1 MGLEDLEPIFGE
13 AKAQWSAPNSPPL
26 RSFLFRVYASSPSSL
41 RVQVTDFHSNT
52 FEVVRSI
59 EQLEDLVR
67 VDLQESRADVARF
80 EKEELNLVEQMKAVE
95 TAATSVLDLNGNE
108 DKRDMVGIG
117 GSWSEFIDYLFASL
131 KSGDVKLLLEGES
144 KSHGAPYAKLTA
156 QKSKGLPLISISL
169 TRLEDAAAKE
179 AMASLSLDLFKAFK
193 SMHNLLIHEQEQC
206 CQLTKV
212 ISAEQE
218 KNETIQRQLD
228 AGLYSNRQ
236 KSQKMNDKSNP
247 GAMLATG
254 WRNLHLFIV
263 TCCDGKCYPGPSVM
277 AWVQVMQIHLFTIGE
292 KNETIQRQL
301 DAGLYSNR
309 QKSQKM
315 NDKSNPGAMLA
326 TGVEESPDK
335 LAAQNKASSKVA
347 KRVVPAYRR
356 AKVRGVLLQDT
367 DDTGDN

>member
-13 AKAQWSAPNSPPL
+13 AKAQWSAPSSPPL
-26 RSFLFRVYASSPSSL
+26 RSFLFRVYASSPSYL

-52 FEVVRSI
+52 FEAVRSI
-59 EQLEDLVR
+59 EQLEDL
-67 VDLQESRADVARF
+67 
-80 EKEELNLVEQMKAVE
+80 
-95 TAATSVLDLNGNE
+95 
-108 DKRDMVGIG
+108 RDMVGIG
-117 GSWSEFIDYLFASL
+117 GSWSEFIDYLFTSL
-131 KSGDVKLLLEGES
+131 KSGDVKLLEGES
-144 KSHGAPYAKLTA
+144 ISHGAPYAKLTA

-218 KNETIQRQLD
+218 KNETIQTQLD
-228 AGLYSNRQ
+228 A
-236 KSQKMNDKSNP
+236 
-247 GAMLATG
+247 
-254 WRNLHLFIV
+254 V
-263 TCCDGKCYPGPSVM
+263 
-277 AWVQVMQIHLFTIGE
+277 
-292 KNETIQRQL
+292 
-301 DAGLYSNR
+301 LYSNR

-326 TGVEESPDK
+326 TGVQESPDK

-367 DDTGDN
+367 DDT

>member
-52 FEVVRSI
+52 FEAVRSI

-67 VDLQESRADVARF
+67 VDLLESRADVARF
-80 EKEELNLVEQMKAVE
+80 EKEELNLVKQMKAVE
-95 TAATSVLDLNGNE
+95 TAATSVLDLNGNA

-144 KSHGAPYAKLTA
+144 RSHGAPYAKLTA

-179 AMASLSLDLFKAFK
+179 AMAK
-193 SMHNLLIHEQEQC
+193 QEQC

-228 AGLYSNRQ
+228 MVLYSNRQ

-247 GAMLATG
+247 GAMLAT
-254 WRNLHLFIV
+254 
-263 TCCDGKCYPGPSVM
+263 SV
-277 AWVQVMQIHLFTIGE
+277 Q
-292 KNETIQRQL
+292 
-301 DAGLYSNR
+301 
-309 QKSQKM
+309 
-315 NDKSNPGAMLA
+315 
-326 TGVEESPDK
+326 ESPDK